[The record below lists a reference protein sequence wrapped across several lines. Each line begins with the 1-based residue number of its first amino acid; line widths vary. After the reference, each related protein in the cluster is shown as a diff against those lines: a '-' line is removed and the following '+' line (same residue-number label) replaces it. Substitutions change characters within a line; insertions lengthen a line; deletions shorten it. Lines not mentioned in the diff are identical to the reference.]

1 MHPPNGPAW
10 LVWLETSGIGVA
22 MRQWTWLYPAV
33 EIAHIVGFVTL
44 VGAALM
50 FDARLLGR
58 SRPLAVSALE
68 RHLLPWARWSLLLVV
83 PTGALMFA
91 AHATEMATNPALRL
105 KLVLLVAAFLNRRR
119 LGHGAPRAACRAC
132 HRGAVHCAVARR
144 HRLRPPHRLF
154 LTSPRRAAA
163 VPGWRNREKHFPSSR
178 PAGPMV

>member
-1 MHPPNGPAW
+1 MHPPSGPAW

-68 RHLLPWARWSLLLVV
+68 RHLLPWARFRLLLVG
-83 PTGALMFA
+83 PTGALMVT
-91 AHATEMATNPALRL
+91 AHATAMATNPPLRPKLRL
-105 KLVLLVAAFLNRRR
+105 LGAAFL
-119 LGHGAPRAACRAC
+119 H
-132 HRGAVHCAVARR
+132 ARP
-144 HRLRPPHRLF
+144 L
-154 LTSPRRAAA
+154 
-163 VPGWRNREKHFPSSR
+163 
-178 PAGPMV
+178 

>member
-1 MHPPNGPAW
+1 MHPPSGPAW

-68 RHLLPWARWSLLLVV
+68 RHL
-83 PTGALMFA
+83 
-91 AHATEMATNPALRL
+91 
-105 KLVLLVAAFLNRRR
+105 
-119 LGHGAPRAACRAC
+119 
-132 HRGAVHCAVARR
+132 
-144 HRLRPPHRLF
+144 RPPHRLF